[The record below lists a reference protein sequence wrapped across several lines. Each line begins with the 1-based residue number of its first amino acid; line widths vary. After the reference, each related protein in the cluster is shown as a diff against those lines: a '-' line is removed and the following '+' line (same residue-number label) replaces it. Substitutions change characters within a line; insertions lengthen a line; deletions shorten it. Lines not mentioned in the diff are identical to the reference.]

1 MSDDKPTKRKSA
13 NTEELVIPFVSDDEI
28 ATGQEDRIV
37 LFASIAANGQAV
49 PTDWLIE
56 TLGIKRA
63 SLPSLTSR
71 YGYSIKSLTTKD
83 GSKVTRISVKPE
95 PEAE

>member
-1 MSDDKPTKRKSA
+1 MSDEQTPKQKRASK
-13 NTEELVIPFVSDDEI
+13 EETLVIPFVSDDEI

-83 GSKVTRISVKPE
+83 GTKVTRISVKPE
-95 PEAE
+95 AE

>member
-1 MSDDKPTKRKSA
+1 MSDEQTPKQKRASK
-13 NTEELVIPFVSDDEI
+13 EETLVIPFVSDDEI

-37 LFASIAANGQAV
+37 LFASIAVNGQAV

-83 GSKVTRISVKPE
+83 GTKVTRISVKPE
-95 PEAE
+95 AE

>member
-1 MSDDKPTKRKSA
+1 MSDEQTPKQKRASK
-13 NTEELVIPFVSDDEI
+13 EETLVIPFVSDDEI

-95 PEAE
+95 TE